1 MNINTFDLNLLKTFQ
16 ALFAEGS
23 VTKAAERLGVTQ
35 PAASAS
41 LRRLRE
47 VFGDPLFV
55 RTGQRLEPT
64 QVALDLRSQV
74 EQTLA
79 GVAGMLELGSVF
91 DPARLDR
98 TFWLSGSDFFSQ
110 LLLPKLLERLRLE
123 APSVKIVFVDQVFGT
138 TLGELENGKVD
149 LAFWPRVDMPK
160 WVSMQYLF
168 TTQFQHIAR
177 IGHNRLV
184 SAGIKD
190 GDPIPVD
197 LVCDLAHVHFSP
209 DGRTLDDMDQVLA
222 KMGRRRKIH
231 ATVPTFSA
239 VIDVVN
245 ESDLIG
251 TLPFHTI
258 DALGGQ
264 RNFTRH
270 PLAVERPEIPLMM
283 YWHRRAENSLGHRW
297 LRGLVHECLTP

>member
-41 LRRLRE
+41 LRRLRA

-123 APSVKIVFVDQVFGT
+123 APGVKIVFVDQVFGT

-149 LAFWPRVDMPK
+149 LAFWPRIDMPK

-177 IGHNRLV
+177 IGHSRLV

-190 GDPIPVD
+190 GDPIPLD
-197 LVCDLAHVHFSP
+197 LLCDLAHVHFSP
-209 DGRTLDDMDQVLA
+209 DGRTMDDMDQILA

-258 DALGGQ
+258 DALGGR

-297 LRGLVHECLTP
+297 LRGLVQECLTP